1 MLASVDGDNV
11 ACMQPPSGSTAAT
24 KIAID
29 GLDSFGTAGPR

>member
-11 ACMQPPSGSTAAT
+11 ACMQPPSGSKAAT

-29 GLDSFGTAGPR
+29 DLGTAGPR